1 MPIKYIMIN
10 LWLGDQKMLETNK
23 PKSEKKDLKSFLE
36 IITKQKSLNIDESFE
51 SFKSFILKNNSSFSK
66 HVSNEISLFWKEHDA
81 INSKEKDMI
90 SWIPNIEE
98 KKAKFFQQASSRDD
112 NMTVKK
118 NYYYKNIS
126 NYKKVL
132 KINDFSIFEQ
142 LNKDFPNFKE
152 VTEFYQ
158 GSFFLNSHRKDQ
170 YRAPSAILL
179 LGEPGIGK
187 THYAKNMAKI
197 LNTTMHFLDTSSISA
212 GWVLS
217 GINGTWQ
224 DADAGKIFQAIHKSQ
239 SISPIFVLDELD
251 KMTIDQKYSISSVL
265 HQLFE
270 RKNAESFYDEFL
282 ELDFDASKIIY
293 ILTANSIKNIPD
305 SLFSRLQIFDIKKP
319 DDAQMKNIIQTIYK
333 DILGESTLFTDEL
346 KDEEVDKL
354 VHLSPREVDKIISD
368 NIYTQSANLVNKNN
382 EKAIFRINK
391 NKNVFSTSIGF
402 N

>member
-1 MPIKYIMIN
+1 MPK
-10 LWLGDQKMLETNK
+10 TNFS
-23 PKSEKKDLKSFLE
+23 SEEKTLTNFLE
-36 IITKQKSLNIDESFE
+36 IINEQKDLNTEERFKNFKNFIFDTK
-51 SFKSFILKNNSSFSK
+51 SSFSN
-66 HVSNEISLFWKEHDA
+66 HVSNEISLFWREQNITK
-81 INSKEKDMI
+81 SKEKNTI
-90 SWIPNIEE
+90 SWIPDIEE
-98 KKAKFFQQASSRDD
+98 KKANFLKQATSRED

-118 NYYYKNIS
+118 TNYYKNIS
-126 NYKKVL
+126 FSKEVL

-158 GSFFLNSHRKDQ
+158 GSFFLNSHRKNE
-170 YRAPSAILL
+170 YRAPSVILL
-179 LGEPGIGK
+179 LGDPGIGK
-187 THYAKNMAKI
+187 THYAKNMAKL
-197 LNTTMHFLDTSSISA
+197 LNTTMHFLDASSISA

-224 DADAGKIFQAIHKSQ
+224 DADAGKIFQAIHKSK

-251 KMTIDQKYSISSVL
+251 KMTVDQKYSISSVL

-293 ILTANSIKNIPD
+293 ILTANSTKNIPD
-305 SLFSRLQIFDIKKP
+305 SLFSRLQVFDIKKP
-319 DDAQMKNIIQTIYK
+319 DEDQMRNIIQIIYQE
-333 DILGESTLFTDEL
+333 ILGDSTLFTKEL
-346 KDEEVDKL
+346 VKEEVDKL

-368 NIYTQSANLVNKNN
+368 NIYKQSANLFGKDQQQ
-382 EKAIFRINK
+382 AIFRISKSN
-391 NKNVFSTSIGF
+391 SISTTSIGF